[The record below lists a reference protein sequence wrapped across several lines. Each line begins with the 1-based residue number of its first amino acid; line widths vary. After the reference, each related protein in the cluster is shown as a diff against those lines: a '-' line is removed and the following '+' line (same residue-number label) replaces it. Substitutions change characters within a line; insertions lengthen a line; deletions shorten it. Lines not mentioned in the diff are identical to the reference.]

1 MSSYFDRVE
10 RAMCEVVERCA
21 HRPWYARLRDVVRA
35 HTLVAVVAALVVA
48 TPTVAAVGAVSGW
61 FGPGKPDVLYPVSA
75 SSGLGRVIPG
85 TRMLPIQVA
94 DPDGGPP
101 WGLRLVK
108 TTRGDTCVQVGRIEY
123 GELGSLGIDY
133 SWDNDHKF
141 HPISPNDG
149 VADIC
154 GATDGAGHGFVSS
167 TEHGWPAS
175 AYTPSDYGSGA
186 AVSYCQAANPVSE
199 MKARLN
205 HLPEGSQ
212 TRALFEKILKREEA
226 AFARSNIHECPTGS
240 LRMIFVGLLGPDAKS
255 IAYTTPSGATRTED
269 TVGGVGAYLIVFKLT
284 AANCDD
290 YSKTLIGGSN
300 GCQESYGGTDS
311 PALRGP
317 NAVTSV
323 AYDSGKTCS
332 DEPSPGL
339 AAAYEKFAAQ
349 SRTDR
354 NETTKRARARFAK
367 FLAVH
372 HLTTRSWLQ
381 AVMPQCAP
389 VGWVAAKENHVTAG
403 EVASPLKVTISE
415 GRRFCSKGPW
425 PALSVQDNTIACD
438 RRIPQGYRSYWETS
452 LGPTGPLFALIRV
465 SFTARKPVTTSN
477 SFYEWNIQ
485 NPGNNGGGG
494 NRTQADVRLG
504 ETVTFTMSEPIPGT
518 GPDTGDALDG
528 VYHGTIS
535 FEPNVGQAGP
545 ETAGDDPGHDGSV
558 LVGTFSFRLPPK
570 K

>member
-1 MSSYFDRVE
+1 
-10 RAMCEVVERCA
+10 
-21 HRPWYARLRDVVRA
+21 
-35 HTLVAVVAALVVA
+35 
-48 TPTVAAVGAVSGW
+48 
-61 FGPGKPDVLYPVSA
+61 
-75 SSGLGRVIPG
+75 VIPG

-108 TTRGDTCVQVGRIEY
+108 TTRGDTCIQVGRVED

-133 SWDNDHKF
+133 SWGNDHKF

-154 GATDGAGHGFVSS
+154 GATDGAGQGFVSS

-175 AYTPSDYGSGA
+175 AFTPSDYGSGTA
-186 AVSYCQAANPVSE
+186 FSYCQSASPVAE

-205 HLPEGSQ
+205 QFPKGSKS
-212 TRALFEKILKREEA
+212 RALFEQILKRQEA
-226 AFARSNIHECPTGS
+226 AVARSKIHECPAGS

-255 IAYTTPSGATRTED
+255 IVYTSPSGAARTED
-269 TVGGVGAYLIVFKLT
+269 TVGGVGAYLIVFKQT

-300 GCQESYGGTDS
+300 GCGDNYGSTDY

-323 AYDSGKTCS
+323 TYSSGKTCS
-332 DEPSPGL
+332 DEPSPSF

-349 SRTDR
+349 SRKDR
-354 NETTKRARARFAK
+354 NETAKQARARFAK
-367 FLAVH
+367 FLAAH
-372 HLTTRSWLQ
+372 HLTARSWFQ
-381 AVMPQCAP
+381 ALMPQCAP
-389 VGWVAAKENHVTAG
+389 VGWVAAKENHVTAA

-425 PALSVQDNTIACD
+425 SALSVQDNTITCD
-438 RRIPQGYRSYWETS
+438 RRIPHGYTSYWESS
-452 LGPTGPLFALIRV
+452 LGANGPLFALIRV
-465 SFTARKPVTTSN
+465 SFTAREPVATSN
-477 SFYEWNIQ
+477 SFYQWFIKA
-485 NPGNNGGGG
+485 PGNNGGGG
-494 NRTQADVRLG
+494 NRTQANVRRG

-518 GPDTGDALDG
+518 GPDAGPAVRG
-528 VYHGTIS
+528 IYHGTIS

-545 ETAGDDPGHDGSV
+545 QTGGDDPGHDGS
-558 LVGTFSFRLPPK
+558 LTVGTFSLRLPLK

>member
-1 MSSYFDRVE
+1 M
-10 RAMCEVVERCA
+10 
-21 HRPWYARLRDVVRA
+21 
-35 HTLVAVVAALVVA
+35 ALVVA
-48 TPTVAAVGAVSGW
+48 TPTVAAVGAASGW
-61 FGPGKPDVLYPVSA
+61 FSPGKPDVLYPASA
-75 SSGLGRVIPG
+75 SSGLGKAIPG

-108 TTRGDTCVQVGRIEY
+108 TTRGDTCIQVGRVEY

-133 SWDNDHKF
+133 SWGNDHKF

-149 VADIC
+149 VADTC

-167 TEHGWPAS
+167 AEDGWPAS

-186 AVSYCQAANPVSE
+186 AVSYCQATNPLTR

-205 HLPEGSQ
+205 QLPKGSQ
-212 TRALFEKILKREEA
+212 TRALFQKILKRQEA
-226 AFARSNIHECPTGS
+226 ALARIHECPAGS

-255 IAYTTPSGATRTED
+255 ITYQTPSGATKTED
-269 TVGGVGAYLIVFKLT
+269 TVGGVGAYLIVFKQT

-290 YSKTLIGGSN
+290 YSKTLMGGSN
-300 GCQESYGGTDS
+300 GCGENYGGTDS
-311 PALRGP
+311 AALRGP

-323 AYDSGKTCS
+323 TYDSGKTCS
-332 DEPSPGL
+332 DEPSPSL

-349 SRTDR
+349 SRKDR
-354 NETTKRARARFAK
+354 NETTKEARARFAK
-367 FLAVH
+367 FLTAQ
-372 HLTTRSWLQ
+372 HLTTRTWFQ
-381 AVMPQCAP
+381 ALRPQCAP
-389 VGWVAAKENHVTAG
+389 VGWVAGKEEHVTAA
-403 EVASPLKVTISE
+403 EVASLIKVTISE

-425 PALSVQDNTIACD
+425 SVLSVQDDTITCD
-438 RRIPQGYRSYWETS
+438 RRIPQGYTSYWESS
-452 LGPTGPLFALIRV
+452 LGANGPLFALIRV
-465 SFTARKPVTTSN
+465 SFTAREPVTTSN

-485 NPGNNGGGG
+485 APGNNGGEA
-494 NRTQADVRLG
+494 NRTQTNVRRG

-518 GPDTGDALDG
+518 GPDTAPAVRG

-545 ETAGDDPGHDGSV
+545 ETGGDRPGHDGS
-558 LVGTFSFRLPPK
+558 LTVGTFSFRLPLNK
-570 K
+570 